1 MFAGTAEIDITPKDP
16 VWMDGMIRSHRSTG
30 VHDPLRARVLY
41 LAPDA
46 DPANA
51 CVLVS
56 LDLVAMSF
64 EDAMAV
70 RRGAQD
76 ATGIPWNHIMLAAS
90 HTHSGPATIGYF
102 NPKEE
107 EYVRGVVSELVGA
120 IKRAV
125 LAREPAAAGCA
136 SGSEGTISHYRRLKA
151 RNGHVV
157 MNWEPYP
164 ADQIAGPLGQVDPEL
179 GVLRVA
185 PAGETGRSLC
195 VAFNHAGHPN
205 VLSGDNYLISA
216 DYPGLAAELVREKFG
231 CPALFLNGAQGT
243 MDIDGLKDRD
253 WEGRQRLGTRLAEA
267 VAAVAPRLPVAADPQ
282 LRCGSVR
289 YGIPPRKITDAEHS
303 WAKAVLEKTGG
314 KLQPLADGVG
324 DDYKALLFHRLREKE
339 HAETPVEQVCFALD
353 DSAFISFPG
362 ELFTEIGAEIKRL
375 SPFAHTYIIGL
386 ANGSVGYVPTREAI
400 SQGGYEVDTRL
411 LDDSAVDRVLEQ
423 SARLLSQ
430 VGSS

>member
-136 SGSEGTISHYRRLKA
+136 SGSEATREGGDADIQFE
-151 RNGHVV
+151 HV
-157 MNWEPYP
+157 
-164 ADQIAGPLGQVDPEL
+164 A
-179 GVLRVA
+179 
-185 PAGETGRSLC
+185 
-195 VAFNHAGHPN
+195 
-205 VLSGDNYLISA
+205 SA
-216 DYPGLAAELVREKFG
+216 S
-231 CPALFLNGAQGT
+231 
-243 MDIDGLKDRD
+243 
-253 WEGRQRLGTRLAEA
+253 RQM
-267 VAAVAPRLPVAADPQ
+267 PRL
-282 LRCGSVR
+282 
-289 YGIPPRKITDAEHS
+289 
-303 WAKAVLEKTGG
+303 
-314 KLQPLADGVG
+314 
-324 DDYKALLFHRLREKE
+324 LF
-339 HAETPVEQVCFALD
+339 A
-353 DSAFISFPG
+353 SAG
-362 ELFTEIGAEIKRL
+362 
-375 SPFAHTYIIGL
+375 
-386 ANGSVGYVPTREAI
+386 
-400 SQGGYEVDTRL
+400 Q
-411 LDDSAVDRVLEQ
+411 
-423 SARLLSQ
+423 
-430 VGSS
+430 